1 MDEMGTEPSQA
12 GREAF
17 GRAPRAGGSRRRAAS
32 RTAPGREG
40 GSPSLASQVNPSRFW
55 ARALVGGS
63 GKFAG
68 SPRFRVF
75 RLLAVAPPK
84 RRRQVL
90 PGLHIALKAASHLPF
105 PALFS
110 WREIAAPLL

>member
-1 MDEMGTEPSQA
+1 MYLVWLPPRRLALTGCPLPLRFFQMDEMGTEPSQA

-32 RTAPGREG
+32 RTDPGREG

-63 GKFAG
+63 GKLQGPLVSGCLGF
-68 SPRFRVF
+68 SP
-75 RLLAVAPPK
+75 
-84 RRRQVL
+84 
-90 PGLHIALKAASHLPF
+90 
-105 PALFS
+105 
-110 WREIAAPLL
+110 